1 MKQQVLE
8 ETFVKILKKELDL
21 LHVEIDEESPYL
33 FLYPYFLARKRTM
46 VMLWGQVKICG
57 DCMYTFLCVIIN

>member
-8 ETFVKILKKELDL
+8 ETFVKILKKEPDL

-33 FLYPYFLARKRTM
+33 FLYPYFLAK
-46 VMLWGQVKICG
+46 KKKKK
-57 DCMYTFLCVIIN
+57 Y

>member
-8 ETFVKILKKELDL
+8 ETFVKILKKEPDL

-33 FLYPYFLARKRTM
+33 FLHPYFLAK
-46 VMLWGQVKICG
+46 KKKKK
-57 DCMYTFLCVIIN
+57 Y